1 MNVLLIYSFIF
12 IILFHIV
19 FTQNVQ
25 FDFYTFDEAVKNIND
40 VPFNKN
46 DYDDMISNIITLLNN
61 HYIYLDIA
69 KNPPP
74 PFKPV
79 DVIKELKSIKTEKI
93 N

>member
-25 FDFYTFDEAVKNIND
+25 FDFYTFDEAVKYIND
-40 VPFNKN
+40 VKYTQK
-46 DYDDMISNIITLLNN
+46 DYDNIIIYLKNLLNN

-69 KNPPP
+69 KKPPP

>member
-1 MNVLLIYSFIF
+1 M
-12 IILFHIV
+12 
-19 FTQNVQ
+19 Q
-25 FDFYTFDEAVKNIND
+25 FQFFTFDNAVNYIND

-46 DYDDMISNIITLLNN
+46 DYDNMISNLISLLNN

-79 DVIKELKSIKTEKI
+79 DIIKELKSINPKYYEFYQKVFTFY
-93 N
+93 